1 MTRHRAADNKLPH
14 PLGESDDHYVN
25 PSSPETDGA
34 GTAAPER
41 PPGVSEAWPSPARAW
56 YAVFV
61 LALGLMVT
69 YLDRG
74 ILSLLVEPIKHD
86 LQISDTQMSLL
97 MGFAFVCFYML
108 VAFPIARLVDYKS
121 RRAIIGVGTAIWSLT
136 TAMSGLARTFGQLFA
151 FRVGSGIGAACG
163 SPASFSM
170 MADLFP
176 REKLPRA
183 FAVLFFGTFLGEG
196 VALIVGGTLA
206 GLFTRLSTTLPLIGT
221 LHGWQL
227 TLIVIGLPGLLV
239 AALMATVREP
249 ARRGRMASAGLAGT
263 AAQQRPPVKDVL
275 AFVWKNAGVFLPM
288 FGSMGISA
296 MMGFGIRSWAPS
308 FYIRTFHW
316 SVAKY
321 GLVQGLLALT
331 IMPIGALT
339 GSLMAEWLARK
350 GYDDAN
356 MRTVFIGQLLAL
368 PGMILFPLMPTAP
381 LAIALS
387 TSYTFFLFWTQAPM
401 NAALQI
407 VTPNEMRGQVTAL
420 FLFVFNV
427 IGTGLG
433 PTMVALFTDY
443 LFHSDR
449 MLGYSIAFATLTL
462 GSITALIM
470 WAGVKPYGRAIARL
484 KA

>member
-1 MTRHRAADNKLPH
+1 M
-14 PLGESDDHYVN
+14 
-25 PSSPETDGA
+25 DGA
-34 GTAAPER
+34 SAAPTEHSA
-41 PPGVSEAWPSPARAW
+41 PAPSEAWPRPAQAW
-56 YAVFV
+56 YSVFV
-61 LALGLMVT
+61 LALALMVT

-86 LQISDTQMSLL
+86 LRISDTQMSLL
-97 MGFAFVCFYML
+97 MGFAFVLFYMV

-121 RRAIIGVGTAIWSLT
+121 RRAIIGIGTAIWSLT
-136 TAMSGLARTFGQLFA
+136 TALSGLARTFGQLFGC
-151 FRVGSGIGAACG
+151 RVGSGIGAACG

-170 MADLFP
+170 VADLFP
-176 REKLPRA
+176 PAKLPRA

-206 GLFTRLSTTLPLIGT
+206 GAFTRLSTTVPVVGT

-227 TLIVIGLPGLLV
+227 TLIAIGLPGLLV

-249 ARRGRMASAGLAGT
+249 ARRGRMTPIAGNAT
-263 AAQQRPPVKDVL
+263 AAQQRPPVRDVL

-321 GLVQGLLALT
+321 GLVQGGLALT
-331 IMPIGALT
+331 IMPVGVFA
-339 GSLMAEWLARK
+339 GSLLAERLARK

-356 MRTVFIGQLLAL
+356 MRTVLIGQLLAL

-381 LAIALS
+381 LAMAMS
-387 TSYTFFLFWTQAPM
+387 TSYVFFFVWAQAPM

-443 LFHSDR
+443 VFRSDQ
-449 MLGYSIAFATLTL
+449 MLGHSIAIATFTL
-462 GSITALIM
+462 GTVTALIM

>member
-1 MTRHRAADNKLPH
+1 
-14 PLGESDDHYVN
+14 VN
-25 PSSPETDGA
+25 FSGPEVDGA
-34 GTAAPER
+34 GAAPPER
-41 PPGVSEAWPSPARAW
+41 APGVNEPWPSPARAW
-56 YAVFV
+56 YAVVV
-61 LALGLMVT
+61 LALALMVT

-86 LQISDTQMSLL
+86 LRISDTQMSLL

-136 TAMSGLARTFGQLFA
+136 TALSGLARTFGQLFGC
-151 FRVGSGIGAACG
+151 RVGSGIGAACG

-170 MADLFP
+170 VADLFP
-176 REKLPRA
+176 PAKLPRA

-206 GLFTRLSTTLPLIGT
+206 GAFTRLSTTLPLVGT

-227 TLIVIGLPGLLV
+227 TLIAIGLPGLLV

-249 ARRGRMASAGLAGT
+249 ARRGRMTPIAGNAT
-263 AAQQRPPVKDVL
+263 AAQRPPVRDVL

-321 GLVQGLLALT
+321 GLVQGVLALT
-331 IMPIGALT
+331 IMPIGILA
-339 GSLMAEWLARK
+339 GSLLAERLARK

-356 MRTVFIGQLLAL
+356 MRAVLIGQLLAL

-381 LAIALS
+381 LAMAMS
-387 TSYTFFLFWTQAPM
+387 TWYVFFFVWAQAPM

-427 IGTGLG
+427 IGSGLG

-443 LFHSDR
+443 VFRSDQ
-449 MLGYSIAFATLTL
+449 MLGHSIAIATFTL
-462 GSITALIM
+462 GTVTALIM